1 LVLQGEDKPLA
12 PADLR
17 VISPTEA
24 VLTVTEGRY
33 HQVRRMFAA
42 TGNHVTAL
50 HREGLGGLI
59 LPDDLLPGQWT
70 LLDAAQI
77 AAIFDECACH

>member
-1 LVLQGEDKPLA
+1 MQMKSSRRNYREKSW
-12 PADLR
+12 LR
-17 VISPTEA
+17 S
-24 VLTVTEGRY
+24 

>member
-1 LVLQGEDKPLA
+1 
-12 PADLR
+12 
-17 VISPTEA
+17 
-24 VLTVTEGRY
+24 
-33 HQVRRMFAA
+33 
-42 TGNHVTAL
+42 L